1 MEDDNVDALLD
12 EIDGLLLDSAAPEPR
27 SIPKA
32 VPSAPPPR
40 TAIPERTIAAS
51 SSSIGRPGGDGDDI
65 DRLIADV
72 CASSPPK
79 PASSYSG
86 AGANG
91 APARNSGVTV
101 ITPNFPRST
110 SGEDHDSSETNLRC
124 ARCDFKVL
132 RFQDQRWDESADYM
146 FFRNF
151 MPNRTKLATRLQP
164 SSDTAAMACQCS
176 WINLEADRR
185 QPHYDYWFPARR

>member
-1 MEDDNVDALLD
+1 VGNHHGAMEDDNVDALLD

-91 APARNSGVTV
+91 APARNSGERS
-101 ITPNFPRST
+101 ITPQ
-110 SGEDHDSSETNLRC
+110 
-124 ARCDFKVL
+124 V
-132 RFQDQRWDESADYM
+132 SATQAFGACEWWRRGGRDGH
-146 FFRNF
+146 
-151 MPNRTKLATRLQP
+151 AVRLQRTP
-164 SSDTAAMACQCS
+164 
-176 WINLEADRR
+176 RR
-185 QPHYDYWFPARR
+185 ALNALVCRSYRDHAELSTKHIR